1 MGQHGRNSRL
11 TLTRIPMTTT
21 TSTTTT
27 TTTCHKSV
35 VLWWIV
41 VMAALNSASNWWV
54 RLPSSIS
61 PTTTP
66 TKTPITSSPI
76 VVEPTSL
83 LYATTNKQESPGLTK
98 DRGVVV
104 ANNNNSRK
112 NIPSCPK
119 DQPYTFLDDW
129 DPALPSTPSSSAS
142 FHNNHNIHNPI
153 RTQKK
158 IPYILYQTSKG
169 RCLPT
174 DIYNAT
180 IGTWREPSSHHPSS
194 PLFFPPLGY
203 QFYDDPRLDEYLHN
217 DTHWKSIFPGLS
229 LALQCIEYVHLPV
242 MKADLWRYLILW
254 ERGGI
259 FADLDVVLDPHQ
271 SFLQHLRR
279 DHDGDDDDDD
289 DDALFVLDPHGPN
302 NNVPSTGHLSQ
313 WLMAVCPSHPLMYY
327 AAERAI
333 ELVLKAKRAIP
344 IQHTGPRALHDATDR
359 FLMPPSGSQQLLLQ
373 GGTTTLYTEEVG
385 VDHSESSS
393 HQHPPG
399 RRRPFSF
406 RVAPASWARNLA
418 FPHDKQRL
426 YALMNMTHYRDH
438 QKGKKHYPNGVRCV
452 EFLGGVLHKDG
463 TAFTYLGTTYHFH
476 NPMPV

>member
-1 MGQHGRNSRL
+1 MMGQHGRNSRL
-11 TLTRIPMTTT
+11 TLTRMPPPTTTTT

-27 TTTCHKSV
+27 TPCHKSA
-35 VLWWIV
+35 VLLWIV
-41 VMAALNSASNWWV
+41 VMAALNHASNWWWV
-54 RLPSSIS
+54 QLLSSTT
-61 PTTTP
+61 PTTT
-66 TKTPITSSPI
+66 TTISSPI
-76 VVEPTSL
+76 VVEPTNL
-83 LYATTNKQESPGLTK
+83 LYAT
-98 DRGVVV
+98 
-104 ANNNNSRK
+104 NNSRK
-112 NIPSCPK
+112 SIPSCPK
-119 DQPYTFLDDW
+119 DQPYTFLEDW
-129 DPALPSTPSSSAS
+129 DPALPSSPAFYAS
-142 FHNNHNIHNPI
+142 FHNNHNNHTNITT
-153 RTQKK
+153 RKK

-180 IGTWREPSSHHPSS
+180 IGTWREPSSLHHPS
-194 PLFFPPLGY
+194 PLPLPVLGY
-203 QFYDDPRLDEYLHN
+203 QFYDDPRLDEYLYN

-229 LALQCIEYVHLPV
+229 LALQCIEHAHLPV

-279 DHDGDDDDDD
+279 DHRDGDDD
-289 DDALFVLDPHGPN
+289 DDALFVLDPHGPKN
-302 NNVPSTGHLSQ
+302 NGPTTTTPSTGRLSQ
-313 WLMAVCPSHPLMYY
+313 WLMAVCPSHPLMYC

-385 VDHSESSS
+385 VVDPPESSF

-418 FPHDKQRL
+418 FPQDKQRL